1 MKARRAL
8 TNREIFRVPAAIAA
22 LSLAGL
28 ITALQGEG
36 VYDVASWL
44 ALLAPV
50 PVTIRAVRRARAGSQ
65 QLRAVD
71 PQSNVQH

>member
-8 TNREIFRVPAAIAA
+8 TNQEIFRVPAAIAA

-28 ITALQGEG
+28 ITALLGEG
-36 VYDVASWL
+36 AYDIASWL
-44 ALLAPV
+44 ALLAVV
-50 PVTIRAVRRARAGSQ
+50 PITMRAARRARAGSQ
-65 QLRAVD
+65 KLRAVD